1 MMAAIEDEGLAPH
14 MGDYYEVMTRLY
26 AATGDMKN
34 AKKYARLAIK
44 EFEDIG
50 EEKVEELEAFV
61 KAV

>member
-1 MMAAIEDEGLAPH
+1 MMTAIEDEGLAPH

-61 KAV
+61 RVV